1 MNDTD
6 NNLPLDLQHPGGF
19 VEEAMDW
26 INETAV
32 CPQPL
37 FALASALTLA
47 GVLYGRGVQDES
59 GLRTNLFVMGV
70 GYTSCG
76 KDHALKAVSR
86 ILDAC
91 EATNLR
97 LGQVTS
103 DSAVEYA
110 LRRNPRFALLI
121 DEAGHFFAGVTDTKS
136 TGSPLRSL
144 KPALLELWSS
154 AGGRWKGKQRVPN
167 RDKES
172 EPAVIDDPHV
182 CLFGMTQPQIFF
194 DGVSKTE
201 LRGGWLAR
209 NLFFISK
216 TRPKPR
222 FVAKS
227 EIPARLRREVL
238 GWRSESEAVTT
249 VAADAAARAVFEA
262 FNDEVYEKML
272 VADRTGDETNYLYG
286 KAFENAR
293 RVALILATGRHG
305 GREAIGERDAVYA
318 CTLVKYLIGD
328 VIRAVRETVA
338 ESPDEK
344 AKKRILQV
352 VAQAGRGG
360 IAKQDLT
367 RKTQFLRK
375 QFRDEYITDL
385 VEGGEL
391 TLSMGKGGMEIYE
404 IGCSE

>member
-1 MNDTD
+1 MNDET

-19 VEEAMDW
+19 VEDAMAW
-26 INETAV
+26 IDGTAV
-32 CPQPL
+32 CPQPMFSL
-37 FALASALTLA
+37 AAALCLA
-47 GVLYGRGVQDES
+47 GTLYGRGVQDES
-59 GLRTNLFVMGV
+59 GLRTNLFLMGV

-86 ILDAC
+86 ILDSC
-91 EATNLR
+91 EATHLR

-121 DEAGHFFAGVTDTKS
+121 DEAGHFFAGVTDTKAA
-136 TGSPLRSL
+136 GSPLRSI

-154 AGGRWKGKQRVPN
+154 AGGRWKGKQRVPPHGREN
-167 RDKES
+167 AA

-194 DGVSKTE
+194 DGISKTE
-201 LRGGWLAR
+201 LRDGWLAR

-222 FVAKS
+222 FTAKV
-227 EIPARLRREVL
+227 EVPPRLRAEVM
-238 GWRSESEAVTT
+238 GWMAEPAAVRT
-249 VAADAAARAVFEA
+249 VKADAAALAVFEA
-262 FNDEVYEKML
+262 FNDEVYGKML
-272 VADRTGDETNYLYG
+272 AADRTGDETNYLYG
-286 KAFENAR
+286 KALENAR
-293 RVALILATGRHG
+293 RVALILSTGRDG
-305 GREAIGERDAVYA
+305 GNGAITEPDATYA
-318 CTLVKYLIGD
+318 CSLVRYLIGD
-328 VIRAVRETVA
+328 LIRAVKETVA

-352 VAQAGRGG
+352 VAAVGREG
-360 IAKQDLT
+360 IAKQVLT
-367 RKTQFLRK
+367 RKTQFIRK
-375 QFRDEYITDL
+375 TFRDEYLADL

-391 TLSMGKGGMEIYE
+391 AMTTNAKGGIVYSLG
-404 IGCSE
+404 I